1 MARPG
6 LQFMGLG
13 EPQFNGKNVFRAS
26 RLAEQ
31 HKRCHREFASVSVLE
46 CLLIAQL
53 EWFVCLLACCCNV
66 WCVIIM
72 LICRAR
78 GLIFMLEQPAS
89 SLLRRHPRFQAA
101 LKSVP

>member
-53 EWFVCLLACCCNV
+53 EWFVCLLACCC
-66 WCVIIM
+66 M
-72 LICRAR
+72 S
-78 GLIFMLEQPAS
+78 GAS
-89 SLLRRHPRFQAA
+89 S
-101 LKSVP
+101 